1 MSNIRENSLFKNL
14 SDDQIDFIVSKT
26 KTKKISSGE
35 AIIREN
41 SFGNSMYILLKGE
54 ISIEKELM
62 PIVEGYESSPDD
74 KKVIRIKDSDNFY
87 FGEMSVFDPGLKRT
101 ASVFA
106 VTDVEVAE
114 LSDKDF
120 ENIISEKL
128 DIGVILL
135 KNIGL
140 KLSRLLDKSN
150 VELSKM
156 ITAFT
161 LSLKL

>member
-1 MSNIRENSLFKNL
+1 MSSIRENSLFVNL
-14 SDDQIDFIVSKT
+14 SHDQIDFIVSKT

-35 AIIREN
+35 TIIREN

-54 ISIEKELM
+54 ISIEKELV

-74 KKVIRIKDSDNFY
+74 KKVIRMKDTDNFY
-87 FGEMSVFDPGLKRT
+87 FGEMSVFDPGLKRS

-106 VTDVEVAE
+106 VTDVELAE

-120 ENIISEKL
+120 ESIISEKL

-140 KLSRLLDKSN
+140 KLSRLLDRSN

>member
-87 FGEMSVFDPGLKRT
+87 FGEMSVFDPDLKRT

>member
-1 MSNIRENSLFKNL
+1 MNLMKNNSLFVNL
-14 SDDQIDFIVSKT
+14 TDEQICYIESKT
-26 KTKKISSGE
+26 SRKKFKAGE
-35 AIIREN
+35 IIIKEK
-41 SFGNSMYILLKGE
+41 SVGNSMYILIKGE
-54 ISIEKELM
+54 ISIEKDLI
-62 PIVEGYESSPDD
+62 PIIEGFKSNPED
-74 KKVIRIKDSDNFY
+74 KKIIIIDDSQNYF
-87 FGEMSVFDPGLKRT
+87 FGEMSLFDPNLKRSAT
-101 ASVFA
+101 VIA

-114 LSDKDF
+114 LTDMEF
-120 ENIISEKL
+120 ENIFSTRQ
-128 DIGVILL
+128 DIGIVIL

>member
-1 MSNIRENSLFKNL
+1 MSSISQNSLFVNL
-14 SDDQIDFIVSKT
+14 SQDQIDFIVSKT
-26 KTKKISSGE
+26 KTRKFTSGE
-35 AIIREN
+35 AIIKEN

-62 PIVEGYESSPDD
+62 PIFEGYESSPDD
-74 KKVIRIKDSDNFY
+74 KKVIRMKDSDNFY
-87 FGEMSVFDPGLKRT
+87 FGEMSMFDPGLKRT

-114 LSDKDF
+114 LSDNDF
-120 ENIISEKL
+120 EEIISEKL
-128 DIGVILL
+128 DIGVIILR
-135 KNIGL
+135 NIGL

-150 VELSKM
+150 IELSKM